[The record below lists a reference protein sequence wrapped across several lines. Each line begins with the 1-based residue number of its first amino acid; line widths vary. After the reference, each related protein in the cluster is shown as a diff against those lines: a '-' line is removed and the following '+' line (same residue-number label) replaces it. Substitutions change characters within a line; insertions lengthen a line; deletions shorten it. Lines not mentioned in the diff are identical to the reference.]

1 MANGIKERLVKAGA
15 NKLVNP
21 QFHYNQWRQNV
32 DMNFDM
38 FFEMVEGTFVNR
50 VSNNMHSGSVA
61 HVFEIAYDFDQ
72 APYQYRAHAR
82 CYWMDRFNKICLDND
97 YIVSLYWSNG
107 DPFKDPIRLDNK
119 LRVHIA
125 IVF

>member
-1 MANGIKERLVKAGA
+1 MNIKQQLAQAGFD
-15 NKLVNP
+15 KRVHP
-21 QFHYNQWRQNV
+21 EFHYNQWRKNV
-32 DMNFDM
+32 DVYFDM

-72 APYQYRAHAR
+72 VPYQFRGNARA
-82 CYWMDRFNKICLDND
+82 YWMGRFNKICLDND

-125 IVF
+125 IMF